1 MKLIIAVFG
10 KPGSPF
16 IKDEV
21 EKYTKRLRSSNVQ
34 LEVVELKQSKRED
47 QAKSLSEEAAEF
59 AKRFPCENY
68 QWIAMAE
75 EGKLMNTVQLASWI
89 KPRLNANC
97 VFLIGSAYGIAP
109 EIKKQSSLLLSLSPL
124 TFTHDHA
131 RIILTEQLYRC
142 LMVIAGHPYHHV

>member
-59 AKRFPCENY
+59 AKRFPRENY

-75 EGKLMNTVQLASWI
+75 EGKLMNAVQLASWI